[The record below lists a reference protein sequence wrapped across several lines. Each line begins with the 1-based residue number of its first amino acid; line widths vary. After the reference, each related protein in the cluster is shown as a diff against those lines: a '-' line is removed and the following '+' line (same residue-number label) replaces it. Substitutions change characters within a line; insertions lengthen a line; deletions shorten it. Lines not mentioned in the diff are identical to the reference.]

1 MSNVTVLNS
10 PEALLTYLNAVV
22 IPAVFDVIDKGGHYT
37 VIEETPFLVT
47 TVFSEDALEAH
58 LDALAGT
65 LVNVVPKRE
74 GGFFTFVSETNEA
87 FGPDNGFQMLIASS
101 PGDLE
106 NILNSVAQKHV
117 FEHGNKTIVIF

>member
-1 MSNVTVLNS
+1 MSNVTVLKS

-22 IPAVFDVIDKGGHYT
+22 LPVVFDVIDKGARYT

-47 TVFSEDALEAH
+47 TLFSEDALEAH

-74 GGFFTFVSETNEA
+74 GGFFTFVSETDEA
-87 FGPDNGFQMLIASS
+87 FGPDNGFFMQIATS

-106 NILNSVAQKHV
+106 NILNSVTSKHI
-117 FEHGNKTIVIF
+117 FEHANKTIVIF